1 MKGRFIMKINVDFRR
16 QMVRDLDK
24 KRQEIKKSTPK
35 NFWPCIDWETIWID
49 DGIINAALKDGY
61 VDRITEAHAIS
72 AENLTEWR
80 MAVTAIEKELN

>member
-1 MKGRFIMKINVDFRR
+1 MKINVDFRR

>member
-49 DGIINAALKDGY
+49 DGY